1 MRTILLSI
9 CFGLLSLNAYS
20 QSKLAGAGKA
30 TKVGG
35 AAASKTATR
44 TTAKTSTP
52 VKKVPTQSPVVK
64 KDPDAKYASSG
75 YMEISGVSFGN
86 VDNDGNIIDKFG
98 AKLYAT
104 EVKYLKPLLSY
115 RGLTSSEKNITF
127 YVKIIKED
135 GTLEKGSESPE
146 GYTYEQEMK
155 VTPGENQSVQLKG
168 WGNNKGGSYSPGLYK
183 YEIWYQNKLIYEVE
197 TRLYSGVTPIVQ
209 SNIFSI
215 SSISFASTDKD
226 RNIISDYGQPLIEGK
241 VQYLKPKI
249 YYYGK
254 YSNNQEVT
262 LYIRYFKSS
271 GELVSG
277 NSSPI
282 GFSFKENVT
291 IKPGSNSVILSGFG
305 NEAATNY
312 KEGNCKVEIWLDGEK
327 LYETNATIRKPG
339 SSMYTYG
346 SNEMNLKAML
356 EKPMMIGNCNPI
368 TASYYS
374 VKNSLSS
381 NYTLDDTSNGYS
393 YSFFLRPSSNSSV
406 RDLTY
411 CGLPFDDFYFSVIK
425 NPSSSL
431 RRRMN
436 YDFEIK
442 KEKVGS
448 LNDAY
453 ARLDLIVK
461 DFNNL
466 GIPIQYERKYEE
478 YTKAKGGIRIENV
491 EYEIE
496 LKEYSVVYKYSIN
509 VWGYE

>member
-1 MRTILLSI
+1 MRKILISI
-9 CFGLLSLNAYS
+9 CLSLLAFNAYS
-20 QSKLAGAGKA
+20 QSKLVGAGKG

-35 AAASKTATR
+35 SAASKTVST
-44 TTAKTSTP
+44 KTP
-52 VKKVPTQSPVVK
+52 VKKATPTKPFSQKSSVK
-64 KDPDAKYASSG
+64 QDANERYASSA
-75 YMEISGVSFGN
+75 YMEITGVSFGN

-127 YVKIIKED
+127 YVKIIQED
-135 GTLEKGSESPE
+135 GTLKKGSESPE

-262 LYIRYFKSS
+262 LYIRYFKSN

-346 SNEMNLKAML
+346 SNEMSLKAML

-368 TASYYS
+368 TASYYT

-381 NYTLDDTSNGYS
+381 NYTLKDTSDGHS
-393 YSFFLRPSSNSSV
+393 YSFFLWPSSNSSV

-411 CGLPFDDFYFSVIK
+411 YGLPFYQFYFMVIK
-425 NPSSSL
+425 NPSGSL

-453 ARLDLIVK
+453 ALLDLIVK

-466 GIPIQYERKYEE
+466 GIPIQYQRKYEE
-478 YTKAKGGIRIENV
+478 YTKAKGEVRIENV

-496 LKEYSVVYKYSIN
+496 LKEYSVIYKYSIN

>member
-1 MRTILLSI
+1 MRKILISI
-9 CFGLLSLNAYS
+9 CLSLLAFNAYS
-20 QSKLAGAGKA
+20 QSKLVGAGKG

-35 AAASKTATR
+35 SAASKTVST
-44 TTAKTSTP
+44 KTP
-52 VKKVPTQSPVVK
+52 VKKATPTKPFSQKSSVK
-64 KDPDAKYASSG
+64 QDANERYASSA
-75 YMEISGVSFGN
+75 YMEITGVSFGN

-226 RNIISDYGQPLIEGK
+226 RNIISDYGQPLIEGQ

-277 NSSPI
+277 KSSPI

-312 KEGNCKVEIWLDGEK
+312 KEGDCKVEIWLDGEK

-346 SNEMNLKAML
+346 SKEMNLKAML

-381 NYTLDDTSNGYS
+381 NYTLEDKSDEDDYTFYLWS
-393 YSFFLRPSSNSSV
+393 SSNSSV

-411 CGLPFDDFYFSVIK
+411 CGLPFYYFYFSVEK
-425 NPSSSL
+425 DVSSSL
-431 RRRMN
+431 QRVMK
-436 YDFEIK
+436 YVFEIRK
-442 KEKVGS
+442 TQVGS

-466 GIPIQYERKYEE
+466 GIPIRYQRKNDQ
-478 YTKAKGGIRIENV
+478 YTKAKGEIMIGNV
-491 EYEIE
+491 KYEIVLE
-496 LKEYSVVYKYSIN
+496 DLSVYQYSIN
-509 VWGYE
+509 VWVYN